1 MREKQNNWQRIE
13 AVIKWANMSTNYFAR
28 YIGLARGENL
38 YQIKRGNNGISL
50 NVADRIVSKFPQIDK
65 LWLLTGEGQMFADAR
80 QRGMQIP
87 FYNTDVEQH
96 IASLDRLEAE
106 CDLVV
111 LPVGDCDLAM
121 VYNGRAMGAVVPP
134 GTIVLLKAIDAD
146 AIIPGEEYVIVCQKI
161 VTLRIVRAANA
172 EGKYRLVPGDR
183 ENFDDIIV
191 NASDITSVYKVK
203 GKLIINS

>member
-87 FYNTDVEQH
+87 FIIRMSNSTSPRSTDSRPSAIWSCSRWVTA
-96 IASLDRLEAE
+96 IWRWSTTAAPWVPW
-106 CDLVV
+106 C
-111 LPVGDCDLAM
+111 LPERSSCSRPSM
-121 VYNGRAMGAVVPP
+121 RM
-134 GTIVLLKAIDAD
+134 
-146 AIIPGEEYVIVCQKI
+146 Q
-161 VTLRIVRAANA
+161 
-172 EGKYRLVPGDR
+172 
-183 ENFDDIIV
+183 
-191 NASDITSVYKVK
+191 
-203 GKLIINS
+203 

>member
-1 MREKQNNWQRIE
+1 MGKYVYQLFCSLHRSGARREPLPDQ
-13 AVIKWANMSTNYFAR
+13 T
-28 YIGLARGENL
+28 G
-38 YQIKRGNNGISL
+38 GNNGISL

-134 GTIVLLKAIDAD
+134 GTIVLLKAIDTD
-146 AIIPGEEYVIVCQKI
+146 AIIPGEEYVIVCQKNCNFANSSGRRCGGKI
-161 VTLRIVRAANA
+161 PPRA
-172 EGKYRLVPGDR
+172 R
-183 ENFDDIIV
+183 
-191 NASDITSVYKVK
+191 
-203 GKLIINS
+203 

>member
-13 AVIKWANMSTNYFAR
+13 AVIKWANMSTNFFAR

-111 LPVGDCDLAM
+111 TAIWRWSTTAAPWVPWCLPERSSCSRPSM
-121 VYNGRAMGAVVPP
+121 RM
-134 GTIVLLKAIDAD
+134 
-146 AIIPGEEYVIVCQKI
+146 Q
-161 VTLRIVRAANA
+161 
-172 EGKYRLVPGDR
+172 
-183 ENFDDIIV
+183 
-191 NASDITSVYKVK
+191 
-203 GKLIINS
+203 